1 MIEDF
6 VEYVES
12 LGGYTVSWIGKNVR
26 IKLNHGISSMNLFF
40 KDKNTVT
47 FESYTIIIHDD
58 YNFELV
64 SNNGISLT
72 DIHRNTDACETLFQ
86 IVFFLSNKYFDL
98 VTSVSCIVDVKDRN
112 LLGKELVKYAIFD
125 DYDLMELGRLLGYRI
140 EVLSRKDFSI
150 SYFDVPISIADDL
163 LEKYFRY
170 EDCHITPVS
179 LINGF
184 YVNCFDDNKTIE
196 EILEYDKFKKLIKCC
211 L

>member
-64 SNNGISLT
+64 SNNG
-72 DIHRNTDACETLFQ
+72 
-86 IVFFLSNKYFDL
+86 V
-98 VTSVSCIVDVKDRN
+98 
-112 LLGKELVKYAIFD
+112 
-125 DYDLMELGRLLGYRI
+125 
-140 EVLSRKDFSI
+140 
-150 SYFDVPISIADDL
+150 
-163 LEKYFRY
+163 
-170 EDCHITPVS
+170 
-179 LINGF
+179 
-184 YVNCFDDNKTIE
+184 VNS
-196 EILEYDKFKKLIKCC
+196 
-211 L
+211 